1 MGRHGLNDC
10 GDWGDEDANLV
21 FGRWRGQVESAIRG
35 KSGQKFL
42 KELVRAL
49 DALPEKKLVSESLQE
64 QDGAVCALGAV
75 ARARGIDMSQWTPGP
90 DEDKDDFHSDQVY
103 ELEGVFHIAHQLIS
117 EIIWEND
124 EQCGRKTQE
133 ERWTWMR
140 KWANYRIKKHP
151 VRRPGR
157 TWEVGWGW

>member
-1 MGRHGLNDC
+1 MGRHGLNEYDDFC
-10 GDWGDEDANLV
+10 DDDANLS

-35 KSGQKFL
+35 KDGQKFL

-49 DALPEKKLVSESLQE
+49 DALPEKKLISESLQV

-75 ARARGIDMSQWTPGP
+75 ARARGIDMTQWTPGP
-90 DEDKDDFHSDQVY
+90 DDDPDDFHYDQVH
-103 ELEGVFHIAHQLIS
+103 ELAGTFNVAHQLIS

-124 EQCGRKTQE
+124 EGNYNSPE
-133 ERWTWMR
+133 HRWAAMR
-140 KWANYRIKKHP
+140 KFAINRIKRHP